1 MYHSLAS
8 LQAEYAIHDN
18 LLHEVSALK
27 AAANTGGPPLTS
39 PPVTL
44 LPLAPKINDVVREID
59 LRASKKANF
68 MLSGI
73 VPSPSQSDGAL
84 VATLLCNELG
94 IDTTVIRCTHL
105 GKPSANVNRPQLLL
119 VTVSSDVDAR
129 TAIHSATNLRSSTDD
144 HIRDNVYLNAD
155 LTPEQR

>member
-27 AAANTGGPPLTS
+27 AA
-39 PPVTL
+39 
-44 LPLAPKINDVVREID
+44 
-59 LRASKKANF
+59 
-68 MLSGI
+68 
-73 VPSPSQSDGAL
+73 
-84 VATLLCNELG
+84 
-94 IDTTVIRCTHL
+94 
-105 GKPSANVNRPQLLL
+105 
-119 VTVSSDVDAR
+119 
-129 TAIHSATNLRSSTDD
+129 DD